1 MSKIKSL
8 CIIPAR
14 SGSKGIKNK
23 NLINLNGKPLI
34 AWTIEAA
41 IKSKEFDKIYVST
54 ESDQIAQISIR
65 YGAEIPFKRPKS
77 LASDNTHSVHVVINV
92 LEWFYDNNGYLPEY
106 TSMLLPTSPLRQ
118 PFHISESLDIM
129 RSKGFSSLVSI
140 IDLGIHITNIRH
152 FENEIFR
159 RTFNNE
165 HPNTQ
170 RQDSKNLF
178 SVNGSIFIA
187 KTEELVKNK
196 TFHTQNCYGYLM
208 DKYTSIDINNDKD
221 LEFAK
226 KVMKNFEPWKN
237 QI

>member
-1 MSKIKSL
+1 MFQ
-8 CIIPAR
+8 
-14 SGSKGIKNK
+14 
-23 NLINLNGKPLI
+23 NG
-34 AWTIEAA
+34 
-41 IKSKEFDKIYVST
+41 F
-54 ESDQIAQISIR
+54 
-65 YGAEIPFKRPKS
+65 
-77 LASDNTHSVHVVINV
+77 
-92 LEWFYDNNGYLPEY
+92 
-106 TSMLLPTSPLRQ
+106 
-118 PFHISESLDIM
+118 
-129 RSKGFSSLVSI
+129 
-140 IDLGIHITNIRH
+140 IRH
-152 FENEIFR
+152 FENEIFY
-159 RTFNNE
+159 RTFNDEN
-165 HPNTQ
+165 PNTQ